1 LDGNIVAATGEQTA
15 NPILTV
21 APRRAGSRWARLDTK
36 SRAALL
42 IVELLL
48 LLLLWQVAVDTLE
61 LVPRIFFPP
70 PTAIVGGFGE
80 ILDSGELAQ
89 HLSASI
95 PAWIIGYGLA
105 ILVGVVAGV
114 LLGAWLPFN
123 RLAGPVL
130 WSLYATPW
138 LAWRP
143 LSVAWFGFGIAPIIF
158 LVFIAALFPVMLNT
172 AAGVSAAEPSHI
184 SAGRV
189 FGASRTSIYRKIVLP
204 SAVPYVFAGMRQSM
218 VMATIALLVGE
229 LTGAAHGIGA
239 LVANKTALY
248 QTDEAFAAIIL
259 AVAWTLSLTAL
270 LDVVRRRV
278 APWQTDV
285 TAI

>member
-1 LDGNIVAATGEQTA
+1 VAVIGEPTA
-15 NPILTV
+15 DSFPTV
-21 APRRAGSRWARLDTK
+21 TPMRSGSRWARLDTK

-42 IVELLL
+42 IAEVVLLL
-48 LLLLWQVAVDTLE
+48 VVWQVAVGVLE

-80 ILDSGELAQ
+80 ILESGELAQ

-105 ILVGVVAGV
+105 IVAGIV
-114 LLGAWLPFN
+114 TGIGLGASLPFN

-143 LSVAWFGFGIAPIIF
+143 LSVAWFGFGVAPIIF
-158 LVFIAALFPVMLNT
+158 LVFIAAIFPVMLNT
-172 AAGVSAAEPSHI
+172 AAGVSAAEPTLI
-184 SAGRV
+184 SAGRI
-189 FGASRTSIYRKIVLP
+189 FGASRLSIYRKIVLP
-204 SAVPYVFAGMRQSM
+204 SAVPFVFAGMRQSM

-229 LTGAAHGIGA
+229 LTGAAYGIGA
-239 LVANKTALY
+239 LIANKTALY

-259 AVAWTLSLTAL
+259 AVAWTLTLTTL
-270 LDVVRRRV
+270 LDVARRRV

-285 TAI
+285 TAT

>member
-1 LDGNIVAATGEQTA
+1 MAAIGEPTA
-15 NPILTV
+15 DSFLTV
-21 APRRAGSRWARLDTK
+21 TPMRAGSRWARLDRK

-42 IVELLL
+42 VAEVILLL
-48 LLLLWQVAVDTLE
+48 VVWQVAVGVLE

-70 PTAIVGGFGE
+70 PTAIVGGFSK
-80 ILDSGELAQ
+80 ILESGELAR

-105 ILVGVVAGV
+105 IIVGIVAGV
-114 LLGAWLPFN
+114 GLGASLPFN

-143 LSVAWFGFGIAPIIF
+143 LSVAWFGFGVAPIIF
-158 LVFIAALFPVMLNT
+158 LVFIAAIFPVMLNT
-172 AAGVSAAEPSHI
+172 AAGVSAAEPTLI
-184 SAGRV
+184 SAGRI
-189 FGASRTSIYRKIVLP
+189 FGASRLSIYRKIVLP
-204 SAVPYVFAGMRQSM
+204 SAVPFVFAGMRQSM

-229 LTGAAHGIGA
+229 LTGAAYGIGA
-239 LVANKTALY
+239 LIANKTALY
-248 QTDEAFAAIIL
+248 RTDEAFAAILL
-259 AVAWTLSLTAL
+259 AVAWTLTLTTL
-270 LDVVRRRV
+270 LDVTRRRV

-285 TAI
+285 TTT

>member
-1 LDGNIVAATGEQTA
+1 VVATGEQTA

-21 APRRAGSRWARLDTK
+21 APMRAGSRWARLDTK
-36 SRAALL
+36 SRVALL
-42 IVELLL
+42 IGEFVL
-48 LLLLWQVAVDTLE
+48 LLLLWQVAVGILE
-61 LVPRIFFPP
+61 LIPRIFFPP

-80 ILDSGELAQ
+80 IVASGELGQ
-89 HLSASI
+89 HLSASVT
-95 PAWIIGYGLA
+95 AWIIGYGLA
-105 ILVGVVAGV
+105 LVVGVVAGV
-114 LLGAWLPFN
+114 ALGASLPFN

-143 LSVAWFGFGIAPIIF
+143 LSVAWFGFGVAPIIF

-172 AAGVSAAEPSHI
+172 AAGVSATEPNLI

-189 FGASRTSIYRKIVLP
+189 FGASHVSMYRKIVLP

-229 LTGAAHGIGA
+229 MTGAAYGIGA

-248 QTDEAFAAIIL
+248 QTDEAFAAIFL

-270 LDVVRRRV
+270 LDAIRRRV

-285 TAI
+285 TTT

>member
-1 LDGNIVAATGEQTA
+1 MAATGEQTA

-21 APRRAGSRWARLDTK
+21 APMRSGSRWARLDTK

-42 IVELLL
+42 IGEFVL
-48 LLLLWQVAVDTLE
+48 LLLLWQIAVGVFE
-61 LVPRIFFPP
+61 LIPPIFFPP
-70 PTAIVGGFGE
+70 PTAIVGGFDE
-80 ILDSGELAQ
+80 IFASGELGQ
-89 HLSASI
+89 NLSASI
-95 PAWIIGYGLA
+95 SAWIIGYGLA
-105 ILVGVVAGV
+105 IVVGVVAGV
-114 LLGAWLPFN
+114 GLGASLPFN

-143 LSVAWFGFGIAPIIF
+143 LSVAWFGFGVAPIIF

-172 AAGVSAAEPSHI
+172 AAGVSATEPTLI

-189 FGASRTSIYRKIVLP
+189 YGASRVSIYRKIVLP
-204 SAVPYVFAGMRQSM
+204 SAVPFVFAGMRQSM

-229 LTGAAHGIGA
+229 LTGAAYGIGA

-248 QTDEAFAAIIL
+248 QTDEAFAAILL
-259 AVAWTLSLTAL
+259 AVAWTLTLSAL
-270 LDVVRRRV
+270 LDVIRRRV

-285 TAI
+285 TTI

>member
-1 LDGNIVAATGEQTA
+1 VAATGEQTA
-15 NPILTV
+15 DPILTA
-21 APRRAGSRWARLDTK
+21 APMRAGSRWARLDTK
-36 SRAALL
+36 SRATLL
-42 IVELLL
+42 IGEFVL
-48 LLLLWQVAVDTLE
+48 LLLLWEVAVGVLDLI
-61 LVPRIFFPP
+61 PRIFFPP

-80 ILDSGELAQ
+80 IFASGELGQ

-95 PAWIIGYGLA
+95 TAWIIGCGLA
-105 ILVGVVAGV
+105 LVVGVVAGV
-114 LLGAWLPFN
+114 ALGAWLPFN

-143 LSVAWFGFGIAPIIF
+143 LSVAWFGFGVAPIIF

-172 AAGVSAAEPSHI
+172 AAGVSATEPTLM

-189 FGASRTSIYRKIVLP
+189 FGASRASIYRKIVLP
-204 SAVPYVFAGMRQSM
+204 SAVPYIFAGMRQSM

-229 LTGAAHGIGA
+229 LTGAAYGIGA
-239 LVANKTALY
+239 LIANKTALY

-270 LDVVRRRV
+270 LDAIRRRV

-285 TAI
+285 TTT

>member
-1 LDGNIVAATGEQTA
+1 MAATGEQTA
-15 NPILTV
+15 NPFLTV
-21 APRRAGSRWARLDTK
+21 APVRSGSRWARLDTK

-42 IVELLL
+42 LAEVVLLL
-48 LLLLWQVAVDTLE
+48 IVWQVAVGVLE

-80 ILDSGELAQ
+80 ILESGELAR

-105 ILVGVVAGV
+105 NVVGIVAGV
-114 LLGAWLPFN
+114 ALGASLPFN

-143 LSVAWFGFGIAPIIF
+143 LSVAWFGFGVEPIIF
-158 LVFIAALFPVMLNT
+158 LVFIAAIFPVMLNT
-172 AAGVSAAEPSHI
+172 AAGVSAAEPTLI
-184 SAGRV
+184 SAGRI
-189 FGASRTSIYRKIVLP
+189 FGASRLSIYRKIVLP
-204 SAVPYVFAGMRQSM
+204 AAVPFVFAGMRQSM

-229 LTGAAHGIGA
+229 LTGAAYGIGA
-239 LVANKTALY
+239 LIANKTALY
-248 QTDEAFAAIIL
+248 QTDEAFAAILL
-259 AVAWTLSLTAL
+259 AVAWTLTLTTV
-270 LDVVRRRV
+270 LDVTRRRV

-285 TAI
+285 TTT

>member
-1 LDGNIVAATGEQTA
+1 VTASGERTVGPA
-15 NPILTV
+15 LTV
-21 APRRAGSRWARLDTK
+21 PLTRGGSRWARLDAK
-36 SRAALL
+36 ARAALL
-42 IVELLL
+42 FVEFVALLA
-48 LLLLWQVAVDTLE
+48 LWQVAVGGFE
-61 LVPRIFFPP
+61 LVPPIFFPP

-80 ILDSGELAQ
+80 IFESGELAR

-95 PAWIIGYGLA
+95 PAWIVGYGLA
-105 ILVGVVAGV
+105 IIVGVVAGIG
-114 LLGAWLPFN
+114 LGAWLPFN

-158 LVFIAALFPVMLNT
+158 LVFIAAVFPVMLNT
-172 AAGVSAAEPSHI
+172 AAGVSAAEPGLI
-184 SAGRV
+184 SAGRI
-189 FGASRTSIYRKIVLP
+189 FGASRLSIYRKIVLP
-204 SAVPYVFAGMRQSM
+204 SALPFVFAGMRQSM

-229 LTGAAHGIGA
+229 LTGAAYGIGA
-239 LVANKTALY
+239 LIANKTALY

-259 AVAWTLSLTAL
+259 AVVWTLTLTSL
-270 LDVVRRRV
+270 LDVARRRV

-285 TAI
+285 TTT